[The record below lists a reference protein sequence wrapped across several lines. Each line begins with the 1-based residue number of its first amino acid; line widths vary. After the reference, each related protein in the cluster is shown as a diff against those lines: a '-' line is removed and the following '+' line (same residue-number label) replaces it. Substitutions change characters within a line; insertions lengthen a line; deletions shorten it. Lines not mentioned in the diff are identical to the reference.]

1 MRFLFHFYDLQQK
14 AGIQRAICE
23 LSNALVADGNEVL
36 IVSAT
41 ARCRIAYPLDE
52 RVSLIVVDHPEP
64 ASTGALRQYLYV
76 SKIAKRLR
84 PAIFVD
90 HGTSLGLLYPF
101 RMIGDVPFA
110 LQRHFPAKAFPNGRL
125 IYRVLSCLKSSSVVV
140 VLTEST
146 ASELCSYGYKNVYVI
161 PNVLAAGAK
170 PSEYLPQSPKLGL
183 LMGRANPQKGF
194 DLFLEALG
202 RKRIPG
208 WSFQIVG
215 PGVDKDPLL
224 RQLMK
229 KYQLQDTVSLL
240 PATNNPFEY
249 IKRASCVIMPSR
261 YEGLGM
267 VALEALAIGRPV
279 IASDVDGLNE
289 IVLDGVN
296 GRCFPC
302 EDVQKLSDCLVSAC
316 GDENKLA
323 EYARNAPSFLDK
335 FRAESVVKAW
345 KNVVMDCT
353 CVDIDAA
360 AKRSSV
366 VTAE

>member
-1 MRFLFHFYDLQQK
+1 MIFK
-14 AGIQRAICE
+14 PKPPPAMMMSRA
-23 LSNALVADGNEVL
+23 
-36 IVSAT
+36 
-41 ARCRIAYPLDE
+41 PK
-52 RVSLIVVDHPEP
+52 P
-64 ASTGALRQYLYV
+64 ASVQIST
-76 SKIAKRLR
+76 
-84 PAIFVD
+84 F
-90 HGTSLGLLYPF
+90 LGE
-101 RMIGDVPFA
+101 
-110 LQRHFPAKAFPNGRL
+110 
-125 IYRVLSCLKSSSVVV
+125 CLH
-140 VLTEST
+140 
-146 ASELCSYGYKNVYVI
+146 YKNVYVI